1 MQPGIHEQVD
11 PLRRTDWRFLLP
23 NPLDRP
29 IERLVLL
36 GGPDDLPD
44 LVERSGIAERVSRE
58 LPSEAVADAVV
69 LLGASLAS
77 LRRAAHGVAPGG
89 SLYAEFDRRS
99 PATCADSPG
108 RVRRALARAGL
119 APTGTYWIRPD
130 LVRRQVY
137 VPVQSAGPLA
147 WYLRSL
153 FTASSPPERVLEA
166 VLRRL
171 ERLGPR
177 AFAACAPCFAVTAV
191 AGPGVGSSPSVV
203 CHDSLPPEA
212 RSAGAQILVI
222 TQGKE
227 DFKRVTVL
235 PFPASGDQPL
245 VVLKSAR
252 SLRHNECTRSEQ
264 EILGAIRSALDGA
277 MRASVPEPL
286 GFVQRGHVSVG
297 IESVAPGRS
306 MVSQVNYWGSSLE
319 RRIDEL
325 RRVAAWLT
333 EFHRR
338 VQLDG
343 ASWGEPEQSQWIDGP
358 LADYE
363 RAFGAWT
370 GEQKLFAEARR
381 RARALLGVAL
391 PTVWV
396 HWDFSEYNVHT
407 SEHGI
412 HVIDWERATP
422 GPPLLD
428 LLFFATT
435 WSHSARSLNTHAAR
449 LGAFRRLFGRPQ
461 PDDPV
466 SDAAREVFARYQ
478 DALDID
484 RRFFPVL
491 LVAMCAKRALIHL
504 HRRGGAP
511 EPTENARRGNQYL
524 DWIAILAEDVEGLF
538 RGA

>member
-381 RARALLGVAL
+381 RARAARRGAADGLGALGLQRVQRAHQRARDPRDRLGAGHTRSTAARPALLRHHLEPLGAQ
-391 PTVWV
+391 
-396 HWDFSEYNVHT
+396 
-407 SEHGI
+407 SEHPRRQAGRLPPALRPPAAGRPCFRR
-412 HVIDWERATP
+412 RARGVRPLP
-422 GPPLLD
+422 GRARHRPPLLPRAAGRD
-428 LLFFATT
+428 VRE
-435 WSHSARSLNTHAAR
+435 ARPDPPAPAGRRAR
-449 LGAFRRLFGRPQ
+449 TDRERPPRQPVPRLDR
-461 PDDPV
+461 DP
-466 SDAAREVFARYQ
+466 R
-478 DALDID
+478 
-484 RRFFPVL
+484 
-491 LVAMCAKRALIHL
+491 
-504 HRRGGAP
+504 
-511 EPTENARRGNQYL
+511 
-524 DWIAILAEDVEGLF
+524 
-538 RGA
+538 